1 MKGVP
6 VELDGGDT
14 ADDAVDVAE
23 AVELDAADAELVA
36 LCVDEAVAVLE
47 PLRVLVEVTS
57 DDEEFVAAADAELV
71 ELCVDEAV
79 AVVVPL

>member
-1 MKGVP
+1 

-23 AVELDAADAELVA
+23 AVELDAADAELVE